1 MKLGDRLLVFSTP
14 CWWCSG
20 RCHMGDAAFDRS
32 VPPMFERLLCDKA
45 ARVAQQT
52 AAALDL
58 PLDRRADPLDRDRGD
73 RARRRTGPP
82 AVQHRI
88 HLDAAERDRTRPT
101 QDRRARSVPLGHG
114 ATLCSSVC
122 VVMTTA
128 DGGVFATAVRW

>member
-1 MKLGDRLLVFSTP
+1 MKLGDRLRLFSTAQLVVF
-14 CWWCSG
+14 G
-20 RCHMGDAAFDRS
+20 AVFAFAYAAFDRT

-82 AVQHRI
+82 AVQHRN
-88 HLDAAERDRTRPT
+88 HLDAAERGRTR
-101 QDRRARSVPLGHG
+101 RHKIAARGRCRWV
-114 ATLCSSVC
+114 
-122 VVMTTA
+122 TA
-128 DGGVFATAVRW
+128 RHSAPRCAW